1 MVYIVVCTNVLILKN
16 INMKKILIL
25 LFFLPSFAIAQDT
38 IIISKIFGEDTLWS
52 VKKVYVNQD
61 VQIKLFE
68 DSSAIY
74 YYILNDVVDE
84 ARKMTD
90 AFNIYENRNKFLNG
104 LHKLDKS
111 MVNGKVESAFN
122 YLSNLY
128 ASFWTGNYNAIA
140 NGTRVLAGA
149 EIFFNKNNEL
159 RIKIGESINKSFI
172 AIADTYGIIV
182 NYPNTGDRFVIYKT
196 TDKSFKDLDNKL
208 ILRKQK
214 QLNR

>member
-1 MVYIVVCTNVLILKN
+1 LVSFGLLLNKQ
-16 INMKKILIL
+16 NMKKILIL
-25 LFFLPSFAIAQDT
+25 LSLFPSFAFAQDT
-38 IIISKIFGEDTLWS
+38 VIISKIFADDTLWS

-61 VQIKLFE
+61 VQVKTFE
-68 DSSAIY
+68 DSSGIY

-90 AFNIYENRNKFLNG
+90 AFNIYENRNKFLNA

-111 MVNGKVESAFN
+111 MVNGKVESAFD

-140 NGTRVLAGA
+140 NGTKVLAGA
-149 EIFFNKNNEL
+149 EIFVNKNNEL
-159 RIKIGESINKSFI
+159 RIKIGESINKPFI
-172 AIADTYGIIV
+172 AVADTYGIIV

-196 TDKSFKDLDNKL
+196 NEKSFKDLDNKL

-214 QLNR
+214 QINR

>member
-1 MVYIVVCTNVLILKN
+1 
-16 INMKKILIL
+16 MKKILIL
-25 LFFLPSFAIAQDT
+25 LSLFPSFAFAQDT
-38 IIISKIFGEDTLWS
+38 VIISKIFAEDTLWS

-61 VQIKLFE
+61 VKVKLFE
-68 DSSAIY
+68 DSAAIY
-74 YYILNDVVDE
+74 YYILNDVVDD

-90 AFNIYENRNKFLNG
+90 AFNIYENRNKFINSLY
-104 LHKLDKS
+104 KLDKS
-111 MVNGKVESAFN
+111 MINGKVESSFD

-128 ASFWTGNYNAIA
+128 ASFWIGNYNAIA

-149 EIFFNKNNEL
+149 EIFVNKNNEL
-159 RIKIGESINKSFI
+159 RIKIGESINKPFI
-172 AIADTYGIIV
+172 AVADTYGIIV

-196 TDKSFKDLDNKL
+196 NEKSFKDLDNKL

>member
-1 MVYIVVCTNVLILKN
+1 
-16 INMKKILIL
+16 MKKILFF
-25 LFFLPSFAIAQDT
+25 LFLLPSFAFAQDT
-38 IIISKIFGEDTLWS
+38 IIISKIFADDTLWS
-52 VKKVYVNQD
+52 VKKVYLNQD
-61 VQIKLFE
+61 VQVKLFE
-68 DSSAIY
+68 DSAAIY

-111 MVNGKVESAFN
+111 MINGNVKSAFD

-128 ASFWTGNYNAIA
+128 ASFWIGNYNAIA
-140 NGTRVLAGA
+140 NGTKVLAGA

-159 RIKIGESINKSFI
+159 RIKIGESINKPFI

-208 ILRKQK
+208 ILKKQK
-214 QLNR
+214 QITR

>member
-1 MVYIVVCTNVLILKN
+1 VQLKN
-16 INMKKILIL
+16 KNMKKILI
-25 LFFLPSFAIAQDT
+25 FLSLIPSFVIAQDT
-38 IIISKIFGEDTLWS
+38 VIISKIFAEDTLWS

-61 VQIKLFE
+61 VKVKLFE
-68 DSSAIY
+68 DSAAIY
-74 YYILNDVVDE
+74 YYILNDVVDD

-90 AFNIYENRNKFLNG
+90 AFNIYENRNKFINSLY
-104 LHKLDKS
+104 KLDKS
-111 MVNGKVESAFN
+111 MINGKVESSFD

-128 ASFWTGNYNAIA
+128 ASFWLGNYNAIA

-159 RIKIGESINKSFI
+159 RIKIGESINKPFI
-172 AIADTYGIIV
+172 AVADTYGIIA

-196 TDKSFKDLDNKL
+196 NEKSFKDLDNKL

-214 QLNR
+214 K

>member
-1 MVYIVVCTNVLILKN
+1 
-16 INMKKILIL
+16 MKKILIL
-25 LFFLPSFAIAQDT
+25 LSLIPSFAIAQDT
-38 IIISKIFGEDTLWS
+38 VIISKTFADDTLWS

-74 YYILNDVVDE
+74 FYILNDIVDE

-90 AFNIYENRNKFLNG
+90 AFNIYENRNKFLNA

-111 MVNGKVESAFN
+111 MINGKVESGFD

-128 ASFWTGNYNAIA
+128 ASFWIGNYNAIA
-140 NGTRVLAGA
+140 NGTKILAGV

-159 RIKIGESINKSFI
+159 RVKIGESINKPFI
-172 AIADTYGIIV
+172 AIADTYGIIA
-182 NYPNTGDRFVIYKT
+182 NYPNTGDKFVIYKT

-214 QLNR
+214 QINR

>member
-1 MVYIVVCTNVLILKN
+1 
-16 INMKKILIL
+16 MKKILFL
-25 LFFLPSFAIAQDT
+25 LFFFPSFAFAQDT
-38 IIISKIFGEDTLWS
+38 VIISKIFADDTLWS

-61 VQIKLFE
+61 VQVKLFE
-68 DSSAIY
+68 DSLGIY

-90 AFNIYENRNKFLNG
+90 AFNIYENRNKFLNS
-104 LHKLDKS
+104 LYKLDKS
-111 MVNGKVESAFN
+111 MINGKVESSFD

-149 EIFFNKNNEL
+149 EIFLNKNNEL
-159 RIKIGESINKSFI
+159 RIKIGESINKPFI
-172 AIADTYGIIV
+172 AVADTYGIIV

-196 TDKSFKDLDNKL
+196 NEKSFKDLDNKL

-214 QLNR
+214 QINR

>member
-1 MVYIVVCTNVLILKN
+1 
-16 INMKKILIL
+16 MKKILIL
-25 LFFLPSFAIAQDT
+25 LSLFPSFAFAQDT
-38 IIISKIFGEDTLWS
+38 VIISKIFADDTLWS

-61 VQIKLFE
+61 VQVKLFE
-68 DSSAIY
+68 DSSGVY

-90 AFNIYENRNKFLNG
+90 AFNIYENRNKFLNA

-111 MVNGKVESAFN
+111 MVNGKLESAFD

-140 NGTRVLAGA
+140 NGTKVLAGA
-149 EIFFNKNNEL
+149 EIFVNKNNEL
-159 RIKIGESINKSFI
+159 RIKIGESINKPFI
-172 AIADTYGIIV
+172 AVADTYGIIA

-196 TDKSFKDLDNKL
+196 NEKSFKDLDNKL
-208 ILRKQK
+208 IIRKQK
-214 QLNR
+214 QINR

>member
-1 MVYIVVCTNVLILKN
+1 
-16 INMKKILIL
+16 MKKILIF
-25 LFFLPSFAIAQDT
+25 LFLIPSFAIAQDT
-38 IIISKIFGEDTLWS
+38 VIISKIFADDTLWS
-52 VKKVYVNQD
+52 VKKVYANQD

-74 YYILNDVVDE
+74 YYILNDVVDM

-90 AFNIYENRNKFLNG
+90 AFNIYENRNKFLNN

-111 MVNGKVESAFN
+111 MVNGKVESSFT

-128 ASFWTGNYNAIA
+128 ASFWLGNYNAIA
-140 NGTRVLAGA
+140 NGTKVLAGV
-149 EIFFNKNNEL
+149 EILVNKNNEL
-159 RIKIGESINKSFI
+159 RIKIGESINKPFI
-172 AIADTYGIIV
+172 AIADTYGIIA

-214 QLNR
+214 QINR

>member
-1 MVYIVVCTNVLILKN
+1 
-16 INMKKILIL
+16 MKKILFF
-25 LFFLPSFAIAQDT
+25 LFLLPSFAFAQDT
-38 IIISKIFGEDTLWS
+38 IIISKIFADDTLWS

-61 VQIKLFE
+61 VQVKTFE
-68 DSSAIY
+68 DSAAIY

-159 RIKIGESINKSFI
+159 RIKIGESINKPFI

-208 ILRKQK
+208 ILKKQK
-214 QLNR
+214 QITR

>member
-1 MVYIVVCTNVLILKN
+1 
-16 INMKKILIL
+16 MKKILFL
-25 LFFLPSFAIAQDT
+25 LSFLPSFAFAQDT
-38 IIISKIFGEDTLWS
+38 IIISKVFADDTVWS
-52 VKKVYVNQD
+52 VKKVFANQD
-61 VQIKLFE
+61 VQVKTFE

-74 YYILNDVVDE
+74 YYILNDIVDE

-90 AFNIYENRNKFLNG
+90 AFNYYEKRNKFLIA

-111 MVNGKVESAFN
+111 MVNGKVESGFN

-140 NGTRVLAGA
+140 NGTKVLAGA

-159 RIKIGESINKSFI
+159 RIKIGESINKPFI
-172 AIADTYGIIV
+172 AVADTYGIIA

-196 TDKSFKDLDNKL
+196 NEKAFKDLDNKL
-208 ILRKQK
+208 ILKKLKQ
-214 QLNR
+214 

>member
-1 MVYIVVCTNVLILKN
+1 
-16 INMKKILIL
+16 MKKILFF
-25 LFFLPSFAIAQDT
+25 LFFFPSFAIAQDT
-38 IIISKIFGEDTLWS
+38 VIISKTFGEDTLWS
-52 VKKVYVNQD
+52 VKKVYANQD
-61 VQIKLFE
+61 VQVKTFE
-68 DSSAIY
+68 DSAAIY

-111 MVNGKVESAFN
+111 MVNGKVESAFD

-128 ASFWTGNYNAIA
+128 ASFWLGNYNAIA
-140 NGTRVLAGA
+140 NGTKVLAGA
-149 EIFFNKNNEL
+149 EIFVNKNSEL
-159 RIKIGESINKSFI
+159 RIKIGESINKPFI

-196 TDKSFKDLDNKL
+196 NEKSFKDLDNKL

-214 QLNR
+214 K

>member
-1 MVYIVVCTNVLILKN
+1 
-16 INMKKILIL
+16 MKKILI
-25 LFFLPSFAIAQDT
+25 FLSLIPSFVIAQDT
-38 IIISKIFGEDTLWS
+38 VIISKIFADDTLWS
-52 VKKVYVNQD
+52 VKKVYANQD
-61 VQIKLFE
+61 VQIKIFE

-90 AFNIYENRNKFLNG
+90 AFNIYENRNKFLNS
-104 LHKLDKS
+104 LFKLDKS
-111 MVNGKVESAFN
+111 MINGKVESSFD

-128 ASFWTGNYNAIA
+128 ASFWIGNYNAFA
-140 NGTRVLAGA
+140 NNTKVIAGA
-149 EIFFNKNNEL
+149 EIFVNNKNEL
-159 RIKIGESINKSFI
+159 RIKIGETINKPFI
-172 AIADTYGIIV
+172 SIADTYGIIV

-214 QLNR
+214 QINR

>member
-1 MVYIVVCTNVLILKN
+1 LVSFGLLLNKQ
-16 INMKKILIL
+16 NMKKILIL
-25 LFFLPSFAIAQDT
+25 LSLFPSFAFAQDT
-38 IIISKIFGEDTLWS
+38 VIISKIFADDTLWS

-61 VQIKLFE
+61 VQVKLFE

-74 YYILNDVVDE
+74 YYILNNVVDE

-90 AFNIYENRNKFLNG
+90 AFNIYENRNKFINSLY
-104 LHKLDKS
+104 KLDKS
-111 MVNGKVESAFN
+111 MINGKVESSFD

-149 EIFFNKNNEL
+149 EIFLNKNNEL
-159 RIKIGESINKSFI
+159 RIKIGESINKPFI
-172 AIADTYGIIV
+172 AVADTYGIIV

-196 TDKSFKDLDNKL
+196 NEKSFKDLDNKL

-214 QLNR
+214 QINR

>member
-1 MVYIVVCTNVLILKN
+1 
-16 INMKKILIL
+16 MKKILI
-25 LFFLPSFAIAQDT
+25 FLSLIPSFVIAQDT
-38 IIISKIFGEDTLWS
+38 VIISKIFADDTLWS

-61 VQIKLFE
+61 VQVKLFE
-68 DSSAIY
+68 DSAAIY

-90 AFNIYENRNKFLNG
+90 AFNLYENRNKFLNA

-140 NGTRVLAGA
+140 NGTKVLAGA
-149 EIFFNKNNEL
+149 EIFVNKNNEL
-159 RIKIGESINKSFI
+159 RIKIGESINKPFI
-172 AIADTYGIIV
+172 AVADTYGIIA
-182 NYPNTGDRFVIYKT
+182 NYPNTGDRFIIYKT
-196 TDKSFKDLDNKL
+196 NEKSFKDLDNKL

-214 QLNR
+214 QINR

>member
-1 MVYIVVCTNVLILKN
+1 
-16 INMKKILIL
+16 MKKILIL
-25 LFFLPSFAIAQDT
+25 LSLFPSFALAQDT
-38 IIISKIFGEDTLWS
+38 VIISKIFADDTLWS

-61 VQIKLFE
+61 VQVKLFE
-68 DSSAIY
+68 DSLAIY

-90 AFNIYENRNKFLNG
+90 AFNIYENRNKFLNA

-111 MVNGKVESAFN
+111 MVNGNVESAFD

-140 NGTRVLAGA
+140 NGTKVLAGA
-149 EIFFNKNNEL
+149 EIFVNNKNEL
-159 RIKIGESINKSFI
+159 RIKIGESINKPFI
-172 AIADTYGIIV
+172 AVADTYGIIV

-196 TDKSFKDLDNKL
+196 NEKSFKDLDNKL

-214 QLNR
+214 QINR

>member
-1 MVYIVVCTNVLILKN
+1 
-16 INMKKILIL
+16 MKKILIL
-25 LFFLPSFAIAQDT
+25 LSLFPSFAFAQDT
-38 IIISKIFGEDTLWS
+38 VIISKIFADDTLWS

-61 VQIKLFE
+61 VEVKLFE

-90 AFNIYENRNKFLNG
+90 AFNIYENRNKFINSLY
-104 LHKLDKS
+104 KLDKS
-111 MVNGKVESAFN
+111 MVNGKVESAFD

-140 NGTRVLAGA
+140 NGTKVLAGA
-149 EIFFNKNNEL
+149 EIFVNKNNEL
-159 RIKIGESINKSFI
+159 RIKIGESINKPFI
-172 AIADTYGIIV
+172 AVADTYGIIV

-196 TDKSFKDLDNKL
+196 NEKSFKDLDNKL

>member
-1 MVYIVVCTNVLILKN
+1 
-16 INMKKILIL
+16 MKKIL
-25 LFFLPSFAIAQDT
+25 LFLFLLPSFAIAQDT
-38 IIISKIFGEDTLWS
+38 VIISKIFADDTLWS
-52 VKKVYVNQD
+52 VKKVYANQD
-61 VQIKLFE
+61 VQVKTFE
-68 DSSAIY
+68 DSSGIY

-90 AFNIYENRNKFLNG
+90 AFNIYENRNKFLNA

-111 MVNGKVESAFN
+111 MVNGNIASGFD

-140 NGTRVLAGA
+140 NGTKVLAGA
-149 EIFFNKNNEL
+149 EIFVNNKNEL
-159 RIKIGESINKSFI
+159 RIKIGESINKPFI
-172 AIADTYGIIV
+172 AVADTYGIIV

-196 TDKSFKDLDNKL
+196 NEKSFKDLDNKL
-208 ILRKQK
+208 VLRKQK

>member
-1 MVYIVVCTNVLILKN
+1 MS
-16 INMKKILIL
+16 
-25 LFFLPSFAIAQDT
+25 LFPSFALAQDT
-38 IIISKIFGEDTLWS
+38 VIISKIFADDTLWS

-61 VQIKLFE
+61 VQVKLFE
-68 DSSAIY
+68 DSSGIY

-90 AFNIYENRNKFLNG
+90 AFNIYENRNKFLNS
-104 LHKLDKS
+104 LYKLDKS
-111 MVNGKVESAFN
+111 MINGKVESSFD

-140 NGTRVLAGA
+140 NGTKVLAGA
-149 EIFFNKNNEL
+149 EIFVNNKNEL
-159 RIKIGESINKSFI
+159 RIKIGESINKPFI
-172 AIADTYGIIV
+172 AVADTYGIIV
-182 NYPNTGDRFVIYKT
+182 NYPNAGDRFVIYKT
-196 TDKSFKDLDNKL
+196 NEKSFKDLDNKL

>member
-1 MVYIVVCTNVLILKN
+1 
-16 INMKKILIL
+16 MKKILIL
-25 LFFLPSFAIAQDT
+25 LSLFPSFAFAQDT
-38 IIISKIFGEDTLWS
+38 VIISKIFADDTLWS
-52 VKKVYVNQD
+52 VKKVYVNED
-61 VQIKLFE
+61 VQVKLFE

-74 YYILNDVVDE
+74 YYILNDIVDD

-90 AFNIYENRNKFLNG
+90 AFNIYENRNKFLNA

-111 MVNGKVESAFN
+111 MVNGKMESAFD

-140 NGTRVLAGA
+140 NGTKVLAGA
-149 EIFFNKNNEL
+149 EIFVNNKNEL
-159 RIKIGESINKSFI
+159 RIKIGESINKPFI
-172 AIADTYGIIV
+172 AVADTYGIIV

-196 TDKSFKDLDNKL
+196 NEKSFKDLDNKL